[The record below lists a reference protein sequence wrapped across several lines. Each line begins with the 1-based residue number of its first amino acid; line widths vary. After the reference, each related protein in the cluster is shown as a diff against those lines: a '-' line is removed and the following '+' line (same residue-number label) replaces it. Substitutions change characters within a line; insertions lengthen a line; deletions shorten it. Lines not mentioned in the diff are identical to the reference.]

1 VNQRKKSFLTVTDL
15 FCGAGGSSLG
25 AQKAGVQIQMAA
37 NHWRLAIDTHNT
49 NFPETDHDCADVSQ
63 VNPRRYPVTD
73 ILIASPE
80 CTNHSLAKGVRR
92 KQQSQESLFGC
103 ETCQKDGEA
112 NCPKHSD
119 AVLRSRA
126 TMWDVPRFAEH
137 HRYRIIIVENV
148 VDARMWECWDA
159 WLKAMESLGYRW
171 RCVYLNSMFAHPTPQ
186 SRDRL
191 YVVFWRRGNRAPDL
205 DIRPRAF
212 CGGCQRDIE
221 AVQSWKPG
229 RSAGRYR
236 RQYIY
241 GCPKCAREV
250 SPYYYAALNAIDWTI
265 KAQRIGDRAR
275 PLRERTMGRIRYGM
289 KKYGRTP
296 LLVTTNMTSDGGR
309 SRPVTSPG
317 FTQTGSNLT
326 ALVSPAAILHMQGML
341 RVHGLDEA
349 LSTQVASC
357 AQDWVIS
364 RGPVIVETVYSD
376 GERRA
381 TSGGDAGPTQTTRQS
396 LGVVVP
402 PSVIVTAGSRE
413 NQPSNTTSP
422 VPTLTGSERFGVAIN
437 PAVIATLRGT
447 GDDQIPFTARPAS
460 DAIGTVSAGGIHHAL
475 ITTPA
480 VLNLRDFRKVEQLV
494 TGSDA
499 ALPTQ
504 VCGPQTALV
513 GRSPF
518 LVSYYGN
525 DQAAGVDDPIDTLST
540 RDRHALIDPAD
551 DLSIEDC
558 YFRMLQPHE
567 IGAAMAFPD
576 SYVVLGNKRDKV
588 KQYGNAVTP
597 PAMEELIRRCVASL
611 HPEVAA

>member
-1 VNQRKKSFLTVTDL
+1 VSGSFLTVTDL

-25 AQKAGVQIQMAA
+25 AMSVGLEIRMAA
-37 NHWRLAIDTHNT
+37 NHWRLAIDTHQS
-49 NFPETDHDCADVSQ
+49 NFPNADHDCADVSQ
-63 VNPRRYPVTD
+63 VNPRRYPATD

-92 KQQSQESLFGC
+92 KQQSQSTLFGC
-103 ETCQKDGEA
+103 ESCQRDGEA

-137 HRYRIIIVENV
+137 HRYRIVIVENV

-159 WLKAMESLGYRW
+159 WLMAMHALGYES

-191 YVVFWRRGNRAPDL
+191 YVVFWKRGNRAPNL

-212 CGGCQRDIE
+212 CGRCDEDIE
-221 AVQSWKPG
+221 AIQAWKSG

-236 RQYIY
+236 RQYVY
-241 GCPKCAREV
+241 ACPRCAREV
-250 SPYYYAALNAIDWTI
+250 TPFYYAALNAIDWTI
-265 KAQRIGDRAR
+265 PAERIGDRR
-275 PLRERTMGRIRYGM
+275 KPLRERTLGRIKFGLDR
-289 KKYGRTP
+289 YGRTP
-296 LLVTTNMTSDGGR
+296 LLVTAG
-309 SRPVTSPG
+309 SRVSAATPAVKSAVPTL
-317 FTQTGSNLT
+317 TGSERF
-326 ALVSPAAILHMQGML
+326 ALVSPAAVLHMQGSFRTHPMT
-341 RVHGLDEA
+341 EP

-357 AQDWVIS
+357 AQDWILS
-364 RGPVIVETVYSD
+364 RSPFLVETLYTD
-376 GERRA
+376 DERSSA
-381 TSGGDAGPTQTTRQS
+381 VTEEIPTQTTRQS
-396 LGVVVP
+396 VGMALP
-402 PSVIVTAGSRE
+402 P
-413 NQPSNTTSP
+413 
-422 VPTLTGSERFGVAIN
+422 AI
-437 PAVIATLRGT
+437 IATFRGT
-447 GDDQIPFTARPAS
+447 GDDQLPFTSKPAS
-460 DAIGTVSAGGIHHAL
+460 DPLGTISAGGIHHAL
-475 ITTPA
+475 IHGGA
-480 VLNLRDFRKVEQLV
+480 IVNLRDYRKVEQLV
-494 TGSDA
+494 AGLGD

-504 VCGPQTALV
+504 VTTPQSALIA
-513 GRSPF
+513 RSPF

-525 DQAAGVDDPIDTLST
+525 DQAAAIDDPVDAITT
-540 RDRHALIDPAD
+540 KDRHALVEPTD
-551 DLSIEDC
+551 DLRVDDC

-597 PAMEELIRRCVASL
+597 PAMRELIRRCVESL